1 MKNQFKFP
9 ANITDPE
16 KITDCLTDDQVNALT
31 DYMTQGMIEYYQGTM
46 KELAR
51 VEAELAHAKAIIKQD
66 RQIISNLL
74 QRFPVVKLTGGID
87 FNSGLN

>member
-9 ANITDPE
+9 ATILDPE
-16 KITDCLTDDQVNALT
+16 KIMDAMTDDQQNAVNEYVSAGT
-31 DYMTQGMIEYYQGTM
+31 IQYYQDMM

-66 RQIISNLL
+66 RQIISNLM

-87 FNSGLN
+87 FQSGLN